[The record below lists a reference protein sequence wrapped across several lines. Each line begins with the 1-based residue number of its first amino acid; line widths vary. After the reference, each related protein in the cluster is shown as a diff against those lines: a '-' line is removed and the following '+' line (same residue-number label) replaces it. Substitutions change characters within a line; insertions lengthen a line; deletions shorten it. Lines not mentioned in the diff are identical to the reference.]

1 MKKLLQ
7 IMAGATLTMGT
18 LTLIATQSS
27 NAVVQASHQGSRE
40 VLSLKQAERQGISA
54 SPVLTNL
61 NDGGTRTTITLSSGE
76 VIQYSVPPAG
86 FNPTSA
92 SASQLQEYSFPARP
106 SGGEALILWLKAM
119 SMPLLDESAHMS
131 LVLTPLSQVA
141 NGEPGN
147 QASGTQNTYTNM
159 NWGGFD
165 AKGSST
171 TYSGAQGYF
180 NVPAVTNTT
189 ACSVPYFSIWS
200 GIGGGIGSSSLIQSG
215 LIYNLNGVTDP
226 TSADWSSFIEF
237 FYGSGSV
244 NHGPTDLIAL
254 AGKSWNVNT
263 ADTMLTQTTYTTS
276 NRGTGN
282 FYLEDASTGQYASY
296 SVTNINAYY
305 DGSTA
310 ETIQEGHSGY
320 PFDAGTVS
328 WLYVSQQLASNGS
341 WQPLLSASATDKF
354 YGYYS
359 SPSTLSS
366 SDNTSYTMTS
376 NPDC

>member
-7 IMAGATLTMGT
+7 IMASVTLMVGAF
-18 LTLIATQSS
+18 TLIATQSS
-27 NAVVQASHQGSRE
+27 NAVVQAAHQGSKV
-40 VLSLKQAERQGISA
+40 VLSLKQAERQGIAA

-61 NDGGTRTTITLSSGE
+61 SDGGTRTTINLSGGE
-76 VIQYSVPPAG
+76 VLQYSVPPTG

-92 SASQLQEYSFPARP
+92 SASQLQEYGFPARP
-106 SGGEALILWLKAM
+106 SGGEALNLWLKAM
-119 SMPLLDESAHMS
+119 SVPLLDESAHMS

-141 NGEPGN
+141 NGAPGT
-147 QASGTQNTYTNM
+147 QVGGTQNTYSNI

-171 TYSGAQGYF
+171 TYGGAQGYF
-180 NVPAVTNTT
+180 NVPAVTNTS

-237 FYGSGSV
+237 LYGSV

-254 AGKSWNVNT
+254 AGKSWHVNT

-296 SVTNINAYY
+296 SVTDISAYY

-310 ETIQEGHSGY
+310 ETIQESHSGY

-328 WLYVSQQLASNGS
+328 WLYVSQQLASSGS